1 VTTLNIEAAL
11 YKLKLDNVPMGSIR
25 IVFSNSY
32 YTKIVAGT
40 ASHILFNVTKNPVNL
55 FMGYPFTVD
64 TKQEED
70 FKILNK

>member
-1 VTTLNIEAAL
+1 MTTLNIEAAL
-11 YKLKLDNVPMGSIR
+11 YKLKLDNVPEDSIR
-25 IVFSNSY
+25 IIFSNNY
-32 YTKIVAGT
+32 YTKIMADT
-40 ASHILFNVTKNPVNL
+40 NSHILFNVTKNPINL